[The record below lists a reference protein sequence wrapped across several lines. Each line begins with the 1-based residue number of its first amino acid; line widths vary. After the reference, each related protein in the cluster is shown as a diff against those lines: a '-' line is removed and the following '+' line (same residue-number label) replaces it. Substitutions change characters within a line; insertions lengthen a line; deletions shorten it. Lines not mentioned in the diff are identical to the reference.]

1 MSEHET
7 RRGRETGYDTKVN
20 HKNACMNAQIQHLSE
35 ILTLLVSIVCSF
47 PTTKG

>member
-35 ILTLLVSIVCSF
+35 VNTYIAGVNCL
-47 PTTKG
+47 